1 MEFALLEGIQK
12 LHNPWLDQV
21 MRGVTW
27 LGNGGWFWCAL
38 ALLFLLV
45 KRTRRMGVSMLAS
58 LGLGA
63 LVGLVI
69 LKPLV
74 ARERPCWIDPSVELL
89 IPVPRDFSFPSG
101 HTSSSFAASV
111 SMLLNRKKGK
121 FPILGIG
128 ALVLAVLIGFSRMY
142 LYVHFPTDVLAGAI
156 LGTISALAVNW
167 LLKRLERWG
176 KFPLHL

>member
-111 SMLLNRKKGK
+111 S
-121 FPILGIG
+121 
-128 ALVLAVLIGFSRMY
+128 IGFSRMY

>member
-1 MEFALLEGIQK
+1 MAGCWYWGLL
-12 LHNPWLDQV
+12 WS
-21 MRGVTW
+21 
-27 LGNGGWFWCAL
+27 
-38 ALLFLLV
+38 
-45 KRTRRMGVSMLAS
+45 RMDL
-58 LGLGA
+58 
-63 LVGLVI
+63 
-69 LKPLV
+69 
-74 ARERPCWIDPSVELL
+74 CWIDPSVELL

-156 LGTISALAVNW
+156 QAV
-167 LLKRLERWG
+167 
-176 KFPLHL
+176 P